1 MLDHRLTVLR
11 TFAACGSVTAAA
23 EALDYSPSA
32 VSAQLRGLQADL
44 GLRLVEKDGR
54 GLRLTPAGRRLVE
67 ESDGLFTHW
76 EGVRAALAADGG
88 AEAEQLRLG
97 GMSTATAALLAPVA
111 VRLRAE
117 APGLGISIVEA
128 DPQRCFDLLLAD
140 RLDLAIVVSMQA
152 SAGAGD
158 PRYERIAL
166 LDDPLDIMLPA
177 DHRLAGRES
186 ISLEEVGEEPW
197 IAARPGTPYRALFIA
212 AFTAAGTTPRVAH
225 EVAEWDTEATL
236 IEKGLGIG
244 LVPRLARISSDYRVV
259 RVPVAGPAAPHRR
272 VVAAIRRGARER
284 PLIARTVD
292 ALREQA
298 RDGLGYR

>member
-1 MLDHRLTVLR
+1 MIDHRLTVLR

-32 VSAQLRGLQADL
+32 VSAHLRGLQKEL

-54 GLRLTPAGRRLVE
+54 GLRLTAAGRRLVDG
-67 ESDGLFTHW
+67 SDALFAQW
-76 EGVRAALAADGG
+76 EAVRGSLSAGG
-88 AEAEQLRLG
+88 APESEELRLG
-97 GMSTATAALLAPVA
+97 GMSTATAALLTPVA
-111 VRLRAE
+111 VRLRE
-117 APGLGISIVEA
+117 EEPGLRLTIVEA

-152 SAGAGD
+152 NTEADD
-158 PRYERIAL
+158 PRYEQIDL
-166 LDDPLDIMLPA
+166 LDDPLDVMLPA
-177 DHRLAGRES
+177 DHPLAGRES
-186 ISLEEVGEEPW
+186 IPLAEVSAEPW
-197 IAARPGTPYRALFIA
+197 IAARPGTPYRALFFA

-236 IEKGLGIG
+236 IENGLGVG

-272 VVAAIRRGARER
+272 VVAAIRRGAQER
-284 PLIARTVD
+284 PLVARTVE
-292 ALREQA
+292 ALLEQGNA
-298 RDGLGYR
+298 LLGDR

>member
-1 MLDHRLTVLR
+1 MIDHRLTVLR

-32 VSAQLRGLQADL
+32 VSAQLRGLQAEL

-54 GLRLTPAGRRLVE
+54 GLRLTATGRRLVD

-76 EGVRAALAADGG
+76 EGVRAALAAGAG
-88 AEAEQLRLG
+88 AEPEELRLG

-117 APGLGISIVEA
+117 IPGLEIAIVEA

-152 SAGAGD
+152 NAGAGD

-177 DHRLAGRES
+177 DHRLAGRAS

-197 IAARPGTPYRALFIA
+197 IAARPGTPYRALFVA

-244 LVPRLARISSDYRVV
+244 LVPRLARISSDYRVT
-259 RVPVAGPAAPHRR
+259 RVPVAGPAVPHRR

-284 PLIARTVD
+284 PLIARTVE

-298 RDGLGYR
+298 RDHLGYR